1 MSSTCIG
8 NICASFEMCC
18 VDISAEVH
26 IFLMSVPDIMAQL
39 FCNTCYMVLLMYNKG
54 DKVYKYLSAAMNLA
68 LV

>member
-39 FCNTCYMVLLMYNKG
+39 FCNTM
-54 DKVYKYLSAAMNLA
+54 S
-68 LV
+68 